1 MSEPDP
7 DQWVTIIH
15 PETGG
20 TGAVHRSS
28 LHQHYAAGW
37 RLLGEDEVPA
47 PAPVPEPASMTRA
60 QAAKAAKAAEQSADA
75 ETKEK

>member
-20 TGAVHRSS
+20 TGQVHRAS
-28 LHQHYAAGW
+28 LPQHYASGW
-37 RLLGEDEVPA
+37 RLLGDDEVPA
-47 PAPVPEPASMTRA
+47 PEPATEPPPLTRA
-60 QAAKAAKAAEQSADA
+60 QAARAEKAASA
-75 ETKEK
+75 ETKEN